1 MAILVMGLA
10 DLWGITDLH
19 RQKVPKGS
27 KTQTMPLVG
36 GQWFESDQCTEVRLP
51 SFLSGGFTTMAV
63 LNDRKENFQNPPLCN
78 GRFEFF
84 SHLWLNWETPGI
96 CQAANVEGRD
106 FDKEIS
112 A

>member
-1 MAILVMGLA
+1 
-10 DLWGITDLH
+10 
-19 RQKVPKGS
+19 
-27 KTQTMPLVG
+27 
-36 GQWFESDQCTEVRLP
+36 
-51 SFLSGGFTTMAV
+51 MAV
-63 LNDRKENFQNPPLCN
+63 LNDRIGDFQSPPLCN